1 MPWDWRGTVAVILAA
16 GIAVSVISL
25 CLGAV
30 LQDETISNQGAALIE
45 TVLGAS
51 VGAVATYLGGWA
63 ARGNPAVPAVP
74 AAKGEPPPPPPPPPP
89 ASSNPPS

>member
-16 GIAVSVISL
+16 GIAVSVVSL
-25 CLGAV
+25 CMGAV
-30 LQDETISNQGAALIE
+30 IQDETISNQGAALIE

-63 ARGNPAVPAVP
+63 ARGNPTVPTIPVE
-74 AAKGEPPPPPPPPPP
+74 KGEPPPP
-89 ASSNPPS
+89 ASSPPNPPS